1 MVLDKAISAWQ
12 FYHMALF
19 ASWLLA
25 TIVTADQPAWFL
37 SGSLGFSTLCMAVVV
52 FVIPMTR
59 TAALRQLDEVRK
71 RIQALNDAKYKLV
84 VDMLDSARPP
94 LISKYCAMNLVT
106 VAVLGLVPVAWY
118 FANAIRARTGIYTS
132 TYTQQLAYEMWHRE
146 PGSTIAMLVLLSLTA
161 LMHAIDIVVASI
173 VLAKGCSMHTS
184 AEL

>member
-1 MVLDKAISAWQ
+1 MVLEKAVHAWQ

-25 TIVTADQPAWFL
+25 TMITADQPAWFL
-37 SGSLGFSTLCMAVVV
+37 AGSLGFSTLCMAVAV

-59 TAALRQLDEVRK
+59 TAALRQLDEVRQK
-71 RIQALNDAKYKLV
+71 VQALGHERYKEIV
-84 VDMLDSARPP
+84 TMLDNARPP
-94 LISKYCAMNLVT
+94 LISKHCAMALLT
-106 VAVLGLVPVAWY
+106 VALLGLVPVAWY
-118 FANAIRARTGIYTS
+118 FANAIRARTGTYNS
-132 TYTQQLAYEMWHRE
+132 TYTQLLAYEMWHRE

-173 VLAKGCSMHTS
+173 VLAKGCSMHAS